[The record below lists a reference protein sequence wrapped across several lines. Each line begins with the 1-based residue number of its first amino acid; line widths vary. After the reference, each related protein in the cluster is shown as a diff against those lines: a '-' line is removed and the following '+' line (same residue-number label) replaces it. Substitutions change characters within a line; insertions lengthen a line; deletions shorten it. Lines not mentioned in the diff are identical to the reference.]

1 MNAVETR
8 DLTKI
13 YGDGENKVNALT
25 GVSLSIPKG
34 MFTAIVGSSGSGK
47 TTLLNMLGGLDKP
60 TRGRV
65 MVDGID
71 ITDMKEAKLSL
82 FRRRKIGFVFQNY
95 NLIPTLTVYENIV
108 FPLELDGQRPDE
120 PFIREVIHGLHLSE
134 KTDAYPYQLS
144 GGAKQR
150 VAIARAISA
159 KPAVILADEPTGNLD
174 SKNSQNV
181 AGLLKECVAAF
192 KQTLV
197 MITHDLELA
206 QLAQRHGMAEMD
218 IGSSGIDAQLDVERR
233 APLELLEQRALR
245 HDLRCA
251 GSDGVQLFFRG
262 KHGLL
267 FLSIHVAHDS
277 TIGSKEEPCERR
289 ARHRDERSRRIS
301 HGISCQ
307 RFSCRRTGSFDSL
320 RSLRM
325 AGWEG
330 SFGMAGRA

>member
-13 YGDGENKVNALT
+13 YGDGENKVNALI

-206 QLAQRHGMAEMD
+206 QLADEIVRIEDGK
-218 IGSSGIDAQLDVERR
+218 IKNGIFT
-233 APLELLEQRALR
+233 
-245 HDLRCA
+245 C
-251 GSDGVQLFFRG
+251 
-262 KHGLL
+262 
-267 FLSIHVAHDS
+267 
-277 TIGSKEEPCERR
+277 
-289 ARHRDERSRRIS
+289 
-301 HGISCQ
+301 
-307 RFSCRRTGSFDSL
+307 
-320 RSLRM
+320 
-325 AGWEG
+325 
-330 SFGMAGRA
+330 